1 VEREYLIRESLEH
14 FSRRCAGAAGHF
26 FVIPAG
32 NLRFACVGTLYTCR
46 ENALG
51 KL

>member
-26 FVIPAG
+26 LSFPQGICVLLASAHSTPAG
-32 NLRFACVGTLYTCR
+32 EML
-46 ENALG
+46 
-51 KL
+51 